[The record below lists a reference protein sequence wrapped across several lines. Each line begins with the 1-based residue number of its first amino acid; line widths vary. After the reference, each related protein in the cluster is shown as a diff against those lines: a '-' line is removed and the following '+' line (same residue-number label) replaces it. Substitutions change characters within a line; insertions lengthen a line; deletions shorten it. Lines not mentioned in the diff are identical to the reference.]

1 MPTMVRDIDRFA
13 TVLVRI
19 TCVCCGLKFTR
30 DIDSDAQ
37 SSYCEDCV
45 DCSLMPDKCPN
56 DLNRL

>member
-30 DIDSDAQ
+30 DIDSDEV
-37 SSYCEDCV
+37 YCDNCI
-45 DCSLMPDKCPN
+45 DCSYMPDQCPN